1 MCFLFRNAYFFQYVQ
16 NGFTFNFKLSGQIID
31 SNFHPFSNFLQVFPL
46 RDHIDL
52 TALIGFYKLLSKI
65 LLHSLPPLHFHPA
78 IPDRLSAPRLL
89 ILAQRQRLLLRF
101 ARPHS

>member
-1 MCFLFRNAYFFQYVQ
+1 VSFLFRNAYFFQYVQ

-52 TALIGFYKLLSKI
+52 TA
-65 LLHSLPPLHFHPA
+65 FHWFCTTCCLRFFFFA
-78 IPDRLSAPRLL
+78 CRRHAL
-89 ILAQRQRLLLRF
+89 ILRFLLALLNF
-101 ARPHS
+101 GV

>member
-1 MCFLFRNAYFFQYVQ
+1 MSFLFRNAYFFQYVQ

-52 TALIGFYKLLSKI
+52 TALISFYKLPTKI
-65 LLHSLPPLHFHPA
+65 LLHHSPPLHFCPA
-78 IPDRLSAPRLL
+78 IPARWSAPRLL
-89 ILAQRQRLLLRF
+89 APAQQRLLLRP

>member
-1 MCFLFRNAYFFQYVQ
+1 VSFLFRNAYFFQYVQ

-52 TALIGFYKLLSKI
+52 TALIGFYKLLSTI
-65 LLHSLPPLHFHPA
+65 LHYSLPAPHFYPA
-78 IPDRLSAPRLL
+78 IPVRPSAPRLL
-89 ILAQRQRLLLRF
+89 VPARPWRLLLRL